1 MPQLSVRRLALLS
14 VLTAVSLGIQ
24 LTPRPPNVEFTSLF
38 TFLVG
43 ILYGSLVGGFFG
55 GFVMFVNGFL
65 SPWGYGGFM
74 IPFQV
79 VGMAIIGFS
88 GGIYKRYVVGVYSVQ
103 VSAEFAVLG
112 AFLTLLYDII
122 TNTGVAYS
130 FTILSGVPWHIAL
143 ISAFSL
149 GAPFSLVHIVSN
161 IALFGSGLIPLIKAL
176 QRVPGGEALWSK
188 KELLHS
194 QR

>member
-1 MPQLSVRRLALLS
+1 MPLLSIRRIALLS

-24 LTPRPPNVEFTSLF
+24 LAPRPPNVEFTSLF

-43 ILYGSLVGGFFG
+43 ILYGGIIGGFFG

-65 SPWGYGGFM
+65 SPWGFAGFM
-74 IPFQV
+74 MPFQI
-79 VGMAIIGFS
+79 VGMAIIGFA
-88 GGIYKRYVVGVYSVQ
+88 GGIYKRYVVGVHSAQ
-103 VSAEFAVLG
+103 VCAEVAVLG

-122 TNTGVAYS
+122 TNVGVAVS
-130 FTILSGVPWHIAL
+130 LTLNGTPWHISL
-143 ISAFSL
+143 ILAFSM

-161 IALFGSGLIPLIKAL
+161 IALFGSGFIPLIKAL
-176 QRVPGGEALWSK
+176 KRVPGGGALWSE